1 MRLTLC
7 SQAELCAALA
17 RLLGKTHGVDM
28 FLQGSCNTAV
38 TVNGTATTYANCQA
52 LVTGLQFLWTVNTG
66 SNGGAVLNGAIIGP
80 SITGWAGFGFPDSAG
95 SMVPGN
101 AIVVKAD
108 SSASTGEVLAP
119 LMARLT
125 TTLSGVKDR

>member
-1 MRLTLC
+1 MLLA
-7 SQAELCAALA
+7 SDADPCAAKQSYALP
-17 RLLGKTHGVDM
+17 LLVCQAQPCSLHLVNM
-28 FLQGSCNTAV
+28 HLQASCNTAV
-38 TVNGTATTYANCQA
+38 TVNGTATNYANCQA

-80 SITGWAGFGFPDSAG
+80 STTGWAGFGFPDSAG

-108 SSASTGEVLAP
+108 SSASSGEVLVPATYVP
-119 LMARLT
+119 
-125 TTLSGVKDR
+125 G